1 MLFEL
6 LNVQAMNVLT
16 DVQNDVCIKIFLFH
30 CFLVIKG

>member
-1 MLFEL
+1 MLFDL
-6 LNVQAMNVLT
+6 LSILTMDMFT